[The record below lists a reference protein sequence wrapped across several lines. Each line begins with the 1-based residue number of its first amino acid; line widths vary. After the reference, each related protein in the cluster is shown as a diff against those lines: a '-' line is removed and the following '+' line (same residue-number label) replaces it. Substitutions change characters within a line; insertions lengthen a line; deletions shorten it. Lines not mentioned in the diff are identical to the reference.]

1 MSCDSGCQEAL
12 DHLYE
17 VLDGECDET
26 RGAAVRSHL
35 AECGHCRE
43 QYDLESEVRSLV
55 ARACCTQAPDELRRR
70 IITRITQI
78 RVSTSGGGSASVTS
92 VQQFRSE

>member
-17 VLDGECDET
+17 VLDGECDEQ
-26 RGAAVRSHL
+26 RGAAVRAHL
-35 AECGHCRE
+35 AECDHCRQ
-43 QYDLESEVRSLV
+43 QYEMESEVRSLV
-55 ARACCTQAPDELRRR
+55 ASACCEQAPEELRRR

-78 RVSTSGGGSASVTS
+78 RVTTGSGSASLTVE
-92 VQQFRSE
+92 QYRAE

>member
-17 VLDGECDET
+17 VLDGECDAT
-26 RGAAVRSHL
+26 RGAAVRAHL

-43 QYDLESEVRSLV
+43 QYEMESEVRSLV
-55 ARACCTQAPDELRRR
+55 ASACCEHAPEALRRR
-70 IITRITQI
+70 IITRITEI
-78 RVSTSGGGSASVTS
+78 RVTTPTGSAAVR
-92 VQQFRSE
+92 VQQFRAD